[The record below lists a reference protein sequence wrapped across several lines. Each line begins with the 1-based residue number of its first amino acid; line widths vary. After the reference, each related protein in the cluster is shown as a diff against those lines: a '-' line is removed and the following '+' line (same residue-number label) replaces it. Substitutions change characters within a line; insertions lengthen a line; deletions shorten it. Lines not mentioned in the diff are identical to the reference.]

1 VTTAPDRSGVTLRT
15 GAAELREAATHAR
28 LFASSLEA
36 PDLKESFLLLAAKW
50 EAEAQAMEA
59 AG

>member
-1 VTTAPDRSGVTLRT
+1 MTTPDRAGAGPRT
-15 GAAELREAATHAR
+15 GAAELREAAMHAR

-50 EAEAQAMEA
+50 DAEAQAMEA
-59 AG
+59 MR